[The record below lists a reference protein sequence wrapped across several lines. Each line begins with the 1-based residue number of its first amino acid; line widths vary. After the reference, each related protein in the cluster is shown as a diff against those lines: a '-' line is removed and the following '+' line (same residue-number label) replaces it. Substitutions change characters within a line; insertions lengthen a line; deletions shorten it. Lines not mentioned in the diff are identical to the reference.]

1 MNNNEIDNEVL
12 NLFAKSEALLSGH
25 FLLTSGKHSDRYF
38 EKIKL
43 IENPQIL
50 DKIVDKLVV
59 LIKEKNLDFD
69 FIVSPAF
76 GAIAIGFLA
85 ALKLNKKFAFTQR
98 ENEIMVLRSGF
109 NEIEGKKA
117 IIIEDIITTGGSI
130 VEVAQC
136 LKNHQVKIEGLF
148 VLLDRSKEKVNIE
161 GKEIFSLTKVNASLY
176 ESSDCPL
183 CKQNIPLTKPGA
195 SNKNVKP

>member
-76 GAIAIGFLA
+76 GAIAIGFLS

-148 VLLDRSKEKVNIE
+148 VLLDRSKEKVNID

-176 ESSDCPL
+176 DCSDCPL

-195 SNKNVKP
+195 SNKNVKS